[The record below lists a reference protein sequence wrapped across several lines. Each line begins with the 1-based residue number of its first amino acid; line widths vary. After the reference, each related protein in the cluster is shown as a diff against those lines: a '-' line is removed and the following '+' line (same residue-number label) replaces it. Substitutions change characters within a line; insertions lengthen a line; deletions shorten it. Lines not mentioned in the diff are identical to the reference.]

1 MAKDGTAA
9 GAWRRFGATLALAAA
24 GGLLFLWLTIPLPFM
39 LGSMFCVM
47 GAALAGLPVTAP
59 QAIRP
64 PMSVVIGAMLGTAF
78 SPAVLQTLS
87 AWVVPLAGLAVF
99 VAVAAVL
106 CVLLFRRIG
115 GMDLRTA
122 YFAGMP
128 GGLVDMV
135 ALADHYGADVRKVA
149 LIHSLR
155 ILLIVFSVPLLVEWL
170 SGSRIGAVAPDQVSI
185 RDVGADFW
193 LWFPPTCVLG
203 GLAGWLFRLPA
214 KYIVGPMI
222 VSAAVHLAGWT
233 DYKLPFE
240 MVIVAQVVIGA
251 TIGARFVGA
260 PRSLVMSVLPVT
272 LVSAAILLALT
283 WIFAQVLSGMTGISA
298 ITILLSYS
306 PGGFAEMG
314 MVAVALGIETAFVA
328 THHVVRIALVGLGG
342 AVVFRLAGLAGRKA

>member
-1 MAKDGTAA
+1 MARDGTSGAA
-9 GAWRRFGATLALAAA
+9 WLRFGATLALAAA
-24 GGLLFLWLTIPLPFM
+24 GGLLFLWLSIPLPFM

-47 GAALAGLPVTAP
+47 AAALAGMPVQAP

-64 PMSVVIGAMLGTAF
+64 PMSVVIGAMLGTSF
-78 SPAVLQTLS
+78 SPAILQTISL
-87 AWVVPLAGLAVF
+87 WVVPLAGLTVF
-99 VAVAAVL
+99 VAVAALL
-106 CVLLFRRIG
+106 CVVLFRRMG
-115 GMDLRTA
+115 NMDLRTA

-170 SGSRIGAVAPDQVSI
+170 SGSTISPVAPDQVWL
-185 RDVGADFW
+185 RDVGLDFW

-203 GLAGWLFRLPA
+203 ALAGWLLRLPA
-214 KYIVGPMI
+214 KFIIGPMA
-222 VSAAVHLAGWT
+222 VSAAVHLLGWT
-233 DYKLPFE
+233 DYKLPVE

-260 PRSLVMSVLPVT
+260 PLSLVRSVLPVT
-272 LVSAAILLALT
+272 LASAVLLLVLT
-283 WIFAQVLSGMTGISA
+283 YLFAVLLSGITGISA

-314 MVAVALGIETAFVA
+314 LVAVALGIETAFVA
-328 THHVVRIALVGLGG
+328 THHVMRIALVGLGG
-342 AVVFRLAGLAGRKA
+342 SLVFRLFDRGGG

>member
-1 MAKDGTAA
+1 MATDGSAA
-9 GAWRRFGATLALAAA
+9 GAWLRFGATLALAAG
-24 GGLLFLWLTIPLPFM
+24 GGLVFLWLSIPLPFM
-39 LGSMFCVM
+39 LGSMFAVM
-47 GAALAGLPVTAP
+47 AAALAGMPVTAP

-64 PMSVVIGAMLGTAF
+64 PMSVVIGAMLGTSFA
-78 SPAVLQTLS
+78 PAILEDAAQW
-87 AWVVPLAGLAVF
+87 AVPLAGLVLF
-99 VAVAAVL
+99 VAVAAAL
-106 CVLLFRRIG
+106 CVTLFRRMG
-115 GMDLRTA
+115 GMDLHTA

-155 ILLIVFSVPLLVEWL
+155 ILIIVFSVPLLVEWL
-170 SGSRIGAVAPDQVSI
+170 SGSEIGAVAPDQVSI

-203 GLAGWLFRLPA
+203 ALAGVVLRLPA
-214 KYIVGPMI
+214 KFILGPMI
-222 VSAAVHLAGWT
+222 ISAAVHLTGWT
-233 DYKLPFE
+233 DYKLPVE
-240 MVIVAQVVIGA
+240 MVVVAQVVIGA

-272 LVSAAILLALT
+272 VVSAAVLLGLT
-283 WIFAQVLSGMTGISA
+283 WGFAQVLSAMTGIAA

-342 AVVFRLAGLAGRKA
+342 AVVFRLAGLHRRKG